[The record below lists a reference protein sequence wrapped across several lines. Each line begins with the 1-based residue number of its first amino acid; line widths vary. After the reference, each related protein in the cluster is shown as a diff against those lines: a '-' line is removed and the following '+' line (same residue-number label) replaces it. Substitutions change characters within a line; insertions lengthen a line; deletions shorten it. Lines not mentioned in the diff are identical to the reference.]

1 VRLYFGDLDESG
13 SVDLIEAYDEQV
25 LGIVPRRD
33 FSAVSAALP
42 FVRTKFATHM
52 AFAQAN
58 VAGVL
63 ADKLSRTREL
73 QANTLASMIFF
84 NRGDHFES
92 VLLPAEA
99 QFAPVF
105 SVCVADMDGDG
116 HEDVFLSQNFFATP
130 PEMPRL
136 DAGRGLWLRGDGAG
150 KLTALRGQ
158 DSGVKVYGEQRG
170 AALCDYDQD
179 GRIDLVVTQNGAETK
194 LFHNVGARPG
204 LRVRLNGPAGN
215 PAGVGAQVRLHFGEV
230 KGPMR
235 EVHAGSGYWSQDSA
249 GIVMGTPTAPTQIW
263 ICWPGGKTNL
273 VAIPAGAKEIAPN
286 VVDGER

>member
-1 VRLYFGDLDESG
+1 LNESG
-13 SVDLIEAYDEQV
+13 GVDLIEAYEDPL

-33 FSAVSAALP
+33 FAAVSAVLP
-42 FVRTKFATHM
+42 FVRARFATHA

-63 ADKLSRTREL
+63 ADKLSRAREL

-84 NRGDHFES
+84 NRGSHFEA
-92 VLLPAEA
+92 VPLPAEA
-99 QFAPVF
+99 QFAPAF
-105 SVCVADMDGDG
+105 GVCVADMDGDG
-116 HEDVFLSQNFFATP
+116 REDVFLSQNFFATP
-130 PEMPRL
+130 PEMARL

-150 KLTALRGQ
+150 KLAPVRGQ

-170 AALCDYDQD
+170 AAVCDYDQD

-194 LFHNVGARPG
+194 LFHNIGARPG
-204 LRVRLNGPAGN
+204 LRVRLNGPSGN

-230 KGPMR
+230 KGPVR

-249 GIVMGTPTAPTQIW
+249 NLVMGTPAVPTQIW
-263 ICWPGGKTNL
+263 IRWPGGKTNL
-273 VAIPAGAKEIAPN
+273 LAIPAGAKEISAN
-286 VVDGER
+286 FLQSER